1 MIANGHRGK
10 CLSPFFVHGDQCLR
24 GILEVLLDRRHDEE
38 EHDAGVDHQ
47 RDGPEEA
54 IVFTP
59 ASRDAGN
66 AVRRS
71 VQREFAKDR
80 TPSGEFHSRP
90 WPDRRYVLDVRIRH
104 TANATG
110 SAHVNVFG

>member
-10 CLSPFFVHGDQCLR
+10 RLSPFFVHGDQCLR

-38 EHDAGVDHQ
+38 EHDTGVDHQ
-47 RDGPEEA
+47 RDDPEDA
-54 IVFTP
+54 IVFTL
-59 ASRDAGN
+59 ASRDARN
-66 AVRRS
+66 AVRGR

-80 TPSGEFHSRP
+80 TSSSEFHSRP
-90 WPDRRYVLDVRIRH
+90 WPDRRYVLDARIRH
-104 TANATG
+104 ASG